1 MNRQEKSQRFILTIF
16 FATVVFIALII
27 SLILTGGIVYL
38 LNRWNI
44 FVPDGQVDSLRLILL
59 MMGFSLVIGTV
70 ATAIIIRIPLN
81 PINSLLDGMRK
92 LSQGDFKARI
102 NIGIL
107 GKHQVGYE
115 LMDTFNTLASELEST
130 EMLRSDFINNFSHEF
145 KTPIVSI
152 AGFTKLLKRGD
163 LTDEQKAEYL
173 DIIESESLRLSAMAT
188 NVLNLTKI
196 ENQSILTELS
206 EYNLSEQ
213 LRTCVLMLE
222 SKWSRKDIELELDF
236 DEHTVYANE
245 ELLKQVW
252 LNLIDN
258 AIKFSEE
265 GGCVAIKAGESSD
278 GVWVSVENHGAEIS
292 EENKKKI
299 FNKFYQAD
307 ESHSGEGNG
316 IGLAIVKKIV
326 ELHGGKTDVESHDG
340 KNIFTIT
347 LKKRVITADIL
358 D

>member
-1 MNRQEKSQRFILTIF
+1 MKEQIYVLNNPESFNLVHIF
-16 FATVVFIALII
+16 ECGQCF
-27 SLILTGGIVYL
+27 
-38 LNRWNI
+38 RWNLEKDGSYKVISEI
-44 FVPDGQVDSLRLILL
+44 FDS
-59 MMGFSLVIGTV
+59 
-70 ATAIIIRIPLN
+70 
-81 PINSLLDGMRK
+81 
-92 LSQGDFKARI
+92 
-102 NIGIL
+102 
-107 GKHQVGYE
+107 
-115 LMDTFNTLASELEST
+115 
-130 EMLRSDFINNFSHEF
+130 
-145 KTPIVSI
+145 
-152 AGFTKLLKRGD
+152 RGAA
-163 LTDEQKAEYL
+163 DEQKAEYL
-173 DIIESESLRLSAMAT
+173 DIIETESLRLSAMAT

-265 GGCVAIKAGESSD
+265 GGCVAIRAGESSD
-278 GVWVSVENHGAEIS
+278 SVWVSVENNGAEIS
-292 EENKKKI
+292 EEDKKKI
-299 FNKFYQAD
+299 FNKFYQTD
-307 ESHSGEGNG
+307 KSHSGEGNG

-326 ELHGGKTDVESHDG
+326 ELHGGKTDVESKNG
-340 KNIFTIT
+340 KNTFTIT